1 MGQAAIGR
9 TRRRW
14 GAILKK
20 LNEKPVLK
28 YSLIAGAALL
38 WLFGLSDQLPDVMQT
53 AKYVGIS
60 LLMVAVA
67 TI

>member
-1 MGQAAIGR
+1 MFRHAAR
-9 TRRRW
+9 L
-14 GAILKK
+14 GAAERSAMLKK

-28 YSLIAGAALL
+28 YSLIAGATVL
-38 WLFGLSDQLPDVMQT
+38 WLVGLADQLPDPMQT

-67 TI
+67 AI